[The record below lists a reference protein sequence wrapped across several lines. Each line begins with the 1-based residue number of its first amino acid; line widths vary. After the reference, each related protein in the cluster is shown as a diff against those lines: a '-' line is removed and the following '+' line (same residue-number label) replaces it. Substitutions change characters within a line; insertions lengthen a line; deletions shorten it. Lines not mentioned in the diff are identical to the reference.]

1 MATTSPRKAIALNCR
16 ECIYDK
22 ADQGTWVQQ
31 VQACTITTCHLHQH
45 RPLTGKTKHLQRE
58 THLASLS
65 AEQRALIEL
74 RNETSRQN
82 MLNVRSGTAAAISSG
97 VAVN

>member
-1 MATTSPRKAIALNCR
+1 MAIASPRKAIALNCR

-31 VQACTITTCHLHQH
+31 VEACAITTCHLYQH
-45 RPLTGKTKHLQRE
+45 RPLTAKTKRLQRE
-58 THLASLS
+58 NHLASLS

-82 MLNVRSGTAAAISSG
+82 MLNIRSGATAAISSG
-97 VAVN
+97 AAVS